1 MTEVGV
7 TQLLRAWNA
16 GDPTAFPRLVPLVYE
31 ELRRVAAG
39 QLREERSEH
48 TLQPTALVH
57 EAYLRLVDLHSPNWQ
72 TRVHFFGAAAEL
84 MRRVLVDYSRRRTAQ
99 KRGATL
105 VRVDISE
112 VNEPVAERDLDFE
125 ALDEALSRLQI
136 LDSRQA
142 RIVELRFFGGLS
154 IEEAAT
160 LLQLSPATI
169 KRELTLAKAW
179 LFRELALK

>member
-1 MTEVGV
+1 MTEMGV
-7 TQLLRAWNA
+7 TQLLRAWND
-16 GDPTAFPRLVPLVYE
+16 GDPTAFPRLVPLVYD
-31 ELRRVAAG
+31 ELRRVATN
-39 QLREERSEH
+39 QLHEERPGH

-57 EAYLRLVDLHSPNWQ
+57 EAYIRLVDLHSPNWQ
-72 TRVHFFGAAAEL
+72 SRVHFFGAAAEL
-84 MRRVLVDYSRRRTAQ
+84 MRRVLVDYSRRRTAL

-105 VRVDISE
+105 IRVDISE
-112 VNEPVAERDLDFE
+112 MNEPAVERDLDFE

-154 IEEAAT
+154 IDEAAA

-169 KRELTLAKAW
+169 KRELTLARAW
-179 LFRELALK
+179 LFRELEPK

>member
-1 MTEVGV
+1 MTEMGV
-7 TQLLRAWNA
+7 TQLLRAWND
-16 GDPTAFPRLVPLVYE
+16 GDPTAFTRLVPLVYE
-31 ELRRVAAG
+31 ELRRVAAN

-57 EAYLRLVDLHSPNWQ
+57 EAYMRLVDVHSPNWQ
-72 TRVHFFGAAAEL
+72 SRVHFFGAAAEL

-105 VRVDISE
+105 IRVDISE
-112 VNEPVAERDLDFE
+112 MNEPAVERDLDFE

-136 LDSRQA
+136 LDSRQG

-179 LFRELALK
+179 LFRELESK

>member
-1 MTEVGV
+1 MTEMGV

-57 EAYLRLVDLHSPNWQ
+57 ETYIRLVDVHSPNWQ
-72 TRVHFFGAAAEL
+72 SRVHFFGAAAEL

-125 ALDEALSRLQI
+125 ALDEALSRLQV

-160 LLQLSPATI
+160 VLQLSPATV

-179 LFRELALK
+179 LFRELEPQ